1 MNKDRLFIWMT
12 MLALFVILGGTAG
25 YLWTGHAIKQ
35 QQEQEEQKVVPL
47 ETEETEANAQPSPQP
62 STPVTAEE
70 ETITPSTKMVYQY
83 YYPSDDVTETAEEV
97 PPYFLV
103 GLTRNDM
110 ETIYREWELLSFSP
124 KEVVL
129 RRTVEGNSHER
140 YIVGIR
146 DGFVAVFYEEEQNGV
161 SLKEQTNIPV
171 SSLDKAE
178 QERLAEGILVVGKDQ
193 LSQVLQ
199 DYGS

>member
-1 MNKDRLFIWMT
+1 MEKERIWIWMVLIA
-12 MLALFVILGGTAG
+12 LAMILGGAAG
-25 YLWTGHAIKQ
+25 YLWVG
-35 QQEQEEQKVVPL
+35 QKVVEEQEVMPL
-47 ETEETEANAQPSPQP
+47 EVTTEEETKEELPSEPATVVDTQ
-62 STPVTAEE
+62 E

-103 GLTRNDM
+103 GLTRSDM
-110 ETIYREWELLSFSP
+110 ETIYQEWELLSFSP

-140 YIVGIR
+140 YIVGVKN
-146 DGFVAVFYEEEQNGV
+146 GYVAVFYEEEQNGV

-171 SSLDKAE
+171 SSLDEEE
-178 QERLAEGILVVGKDQ
+178 QKRLAEGILVVGKDR
-193 LSQVLQ
+193 LAQVLQ
-199 DYGS
+199 DYGR

>member
-1 MNKDRLFIWMT
+1 MEKERIWIWMVLIA
-12 MLALFVILGGTAG
+12 LAMILGGTAG
-25 YLWTGHAIKQ
+25 YLWVG
-35 QQEQEEQKVVPL
+35 QKVVEEQEVMPL
-47 ETEETEANAQPSPQP
+47 EVTTEEETKEELPSEPATVVDNQ
-62 STPVTAEE
+62 E

-103 GLTRNDM
+103 GLTRSDM
-110 ETIYREWELLSFSP
+110 ETIYQEWELLSFSP

-140 YIVGIR
+140 YIVGVKN
-146 DGFVAVFYEEEQNGV
+146 GYVAVFYEEEQNGV

-171 SSLDKAE
+171 SSLDEEE
-178 QERLAEGILVVGKDQ
+178 QKRLAEGILVVGKDR
-193 LSQVLQ
+193 LAQVLQ

>member
-1 MNKDRLFIWMT
+1 MEKERIWIWMVLIA
-12 MLALFVILGGTAG
+12 LAMILGGTAG
-25 YLWTGHAIKQ
+25 YLWVG
-35 QQEQEEQKVVPL
+35 QKVVEEQEVMPL
-47 ETEETEANAQPSPQP
+47 EVTTEEETKEELPSEPATVVDTQ
-62 STPVTAEE
+62 E

-103 GLTRNDM
+103 GLTRSDM
-110 ETIYREWELLSFSP
+110 ETNYQEWELLSFSP

-140 YIVGIR
+140 YIVGVKN
-146 DGFVAVFYEEEQNGV
+146 GYVAVFYEEEQNGV

-171 SSLDKAE
+171 SSLDEEE
-178 QERLAEGILVVGKDQ
+178 QKRLAEGILVVGKDR
-193 LSQVLQ
+193 LAQVLQ

>member
-1 MNKDRLFIWMT
+1 MEKERIWIWMVLIA
-12 MLALFVILGGTAG
+12 LAMILGGTAG
-25 YLWTGHAIKQ
+25 YLWVG
-35 QQEQEEQKVVPL
+35 QKVVEEQEVMPL
-47 ETEETEANAQPSPQP
+47 EVTTEEETKEELPSEPATVVDTQ
-62 STPVTAEE
+62 E

-103 GLTRNDM
+103 GLTRSDM
-110 ETIYREWELLSFSP
+110 ETIYQEWELLSFSP

-140 YIVGIR
+140 YIVGVKN
-146 DGFVAVFYEEEQNGV
+146 GYVAVFYEEEQNGV

-171 SSLDKAE
+171 SSLDEEE
-178 QERLAEGILVVGKDQ
+178 QKRLAEGILVVGKDR
-193 LSQVLQ
+193 LAQVLQ

>member
-1 MNKDRLFIWMT
+1 MEKERIWIWMVLIA
-12 MLALFVILGGTAG
+12 LAMILGGAAG
-25 YLWTGHAIKQ
+25 YLWVG
-35 QQEQEEQKVVPL
+35 QKVVEEQEVMPL
-47 ETEETEANAQPSPQP
+47 EVTTEEETKEELPTEPATVVDTQ
-62 STPVTAEE
+62 E

-103 GLTRNDM
+103 GLTRSDM
-110 ETIYREWELLSFSP
+110 ETIYQEWELLSFSP

-140 YIVGIR
+140 YIVGVKN
-146 DGFVAVFYEEEQNGV
+146 GYVAVFYEEEQNGV

-171 SSLDKAE
+171 SSLDEEE
-178 QERLAEGILVVGKDQ
+178 QKRLAEGILVVGKDR
-193 LSQVLQ
+193 LAQVLQ

>member
-1 MNKDRLFIWMT
+1 MEKERIWIWMVLIA
-12 MLALFVILGGTAG
+12 LAMILGGTAG
-25 YLWTGHAIKQ
+25 YLWVG
-35 QQEQEEQKVVPL
+35 QKVVEEQEVMSL
-47 ETEETEANAQPSPQP
+47 EVTTEEETKEELPSEPATVVDTQ
-62 STPVTAEE
+62 E

-103 GLTRNDM
+103 GLTRSDM
-110 ETIYREWELLSFSP
+110 ETIYQEWELLSFSP

-140 YIVGIR
+140 YIVGVKN
-146 DGFVAVFYEEEQNGV
+146 GYVAVFYEEEQNGV

-171 SSLDKAE
+171 SSLDEEE
-178 QERLAEGILVVGKDQ
+178 QKRLAEGILVVGKDR
-193 LSQVLQ
+193 LAQVLQ

>member
-1 MNKDRLFIWMT
+1 MEKERIWIWMVLIA
-12 MLALFVILGGTAG
+12 LAMILGGAAG
-25 YLWTGHAIKQ
+25 YLWVG
-35 QQEQEEQKVVPL
+35 QKVVEEQEVMPL
-47 ETEETEANAQPSPQP
+47 EVTTEEETKEELPSEPATVVDTQ
-62 STPVTAEE
+62 E

-103 GLTRNDM
+103 GLTRSDM
-110 ETIYREWELLSFSP
+110 ETIYQEWELLSFSP

-140 YIVGIR
+140 YIVGVKN
-146 DGFVAVFYEEEQNGV
+146 GYVAVFYEEEQNGV

-171 SSLDKAE
+171 SSLDEEE
-178 QERLAEGILVVGKDQ
+178 QKRLAEGILVVGKDR
-193 LSQVLQ
+193 LAQVLQ